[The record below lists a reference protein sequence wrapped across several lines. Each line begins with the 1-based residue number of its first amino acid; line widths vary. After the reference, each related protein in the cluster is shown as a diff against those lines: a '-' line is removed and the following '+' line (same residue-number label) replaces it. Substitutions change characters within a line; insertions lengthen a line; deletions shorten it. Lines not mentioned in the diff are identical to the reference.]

1 MTRTVKALGLRLLG
15 SAQENPALVF
25 SLLVVGVGV
34 VLQGAF
40 AAQNENA
47 IAASVTASIQSQIQ
61 GIVCPLASLLV
72 GPIARII
79 SLIIFIGAII
89 YYLTNDSRTA
99 KGLAVA
105 AVIAL
110 ILANTFPTWQQLFTG
125 DSIGN
130 LCPTWGS
137 SQNGNNSGQGNR

>member
-15 SAQENPALVF
+15 FAQGNPALVLA
-25 SLLVVGVGV
+25 LLAVGVGV
-34 VLQGAF
+34 VLQGAL
-40 AAQNENA
+40 AATTVANA
-47 IAASVTASIQSQIQ
+47 VTATIQQQIS
-61 GIVCPLASLLV
+61 GIVCPLARLLV

-79 SLIIFIGAII
+79 SLLIFIGAII

-105 AVIAL
+105 AIIAL

-125 DSIGN
+125 EPIGE
-130 LCPTWGS
+130 LCPGW
-137 SQNGNNSGQGNR
+137 NNQGR

>member
-15 SAQENPALVF
+15 FAQKNPALVF

-34 VLQGAF
+34 LFQGAF
-40 AAQNENA
+40 ANTVAE
-47 IAASVTASIQSQIQ
+47 SVTNTIQQQIQ
-61 GIVCPLASLLV
+61 GIVCPLAKLLV

-105 AVIAL
+105 AIIAL

-125 DSIGN
+125 QAIGD
-130 LCPTWGS
+130 LCPTWTGQQ
-137 SQNGNNSGQGNR
+137 QNRP

>member
-15 SAQENPALVF
+15 FAQRNPALAL
-25 SLLVVGVGV
+25 SLFVVGVGV
-34 VLQGAF
+34 LLQGAF
-40 AAQNENA
+40 AANTV
-47 IAASVTASIQSQIQ
+47 ASSVVTSIQAQIQ

-72 GPIARII
+72 GPIARIV
-79 SLIIFIGAII
+79 SLVIFVGAII

-105 AVIAL
+105 AIIAL

-125 DSIGN
+125 QTIN
-130 LCPTWGS
+130 QLCGDNWL
-137 SQNGNNSGQGNR
+137 R

>member
-1 MTRTVKALGLRLLG
+1 MAKTVKALGLRLWG
-15 SAQENPALVF
+15 FAQGNPALVL

-34 VLQGAF
+34 LLQGAL
-40 AAQNENA
+40 ANTPVAE
-47 IAASVTASIQSQIQ
+47 SVTSSIKEQIE
-61 GIVCPLASLLV
+61 GIVCPLAKLLV

-79 SLIIFIGAII
+79 SLVIFVGAII

-105 AVIAL
+105 AIIAL

-125 DSIGN
+125 ESIDK
-130 LCPTWGS
+130 LCPNWQGQQQQQS
-137 SQNGNNSGQGNR
+137 S

>member
-1 MTRTVKALGLRLLG
+1 VTKTVKVLGLRLLG
-15 SAQENPALVF
+15 FAQRNPALAL
-25 SLLVVGVGV
+25 SLFVVGVGV
-34 VLQGAF
+34 LLQGAF
-40 AAQNENA
+40 ANTT
-47 IAASVTASIQSQIQ
+47 IADTVTRSIQDQIG
-61 GIVCPLASLLV
+61 GIVCPLAKLLV

-105 AVIAL
+105 AIIAL

-125 DSIGN
+125 ESITT
-130 LCPTWGS
+130 LCPTW
-137 SQNGNNSGQGNR
+137 QQGQGR

>member
-15 SAQENPALVF
+15 FAQKNPALVF

-34 VLQGAF
+34 LFQGAF
-40 AAQNENA
+40 AQQNTNNPNQVAE
-47 IAASVTASIQSQIQ
+47 SVTNTVQQQIQ
-61 GIVCPLASLLV
+61 GIVCPLAKLLV

-105 AVIAL
+105 AIIAL

-125 DSIGN
+125 QAIDD
-130 LCPTWGS
+130 LCPTWTGQQ
-137 SQNGNNSGQGNR
+137 QNRP

>member
-1 MTRTVKALGLRLLG
+1 MTRTIKALGLGLWGFIQR
-15 SAQENPALVF
+15 NPAFVF
-25 SLLVVGVGV
+25 SLLMVMAGVL
-34 VLQGAF
+34 LQDVF
-40 AAQNENA
+40 AQQQNTGGGTSSQNQTS
-47 IAASVTASIQSQIQ
+47 IATSVTSTIQSQIQ
-61 GIVCPLASLLV
+61 SIICPLARLLV

-79 SLIIFIGAII
+79 SLLVFIGAII

-125 DSIGN
+125 EPISN
-130 LCPTWGS
+130 LCKSWK
-137 SQNGNNSGQGNR
+137 

>member
-1 MTRTVKALGLRLLG
+1 MKKTVKALGLRLWG
-15 SAQENPALVF
+15 FAQKNPALVL
-25 SLLVVGVGV
+25 SLLVVGVGI

-40 AAQNENA
+40 AQAQNQNNVAE
-47 IAASVTASIQSQIQ
+47 SVSNTIQQQIQ
-61 GIVCPLASLLV
+61 GIVCPLAKLLV

-79 SLIIFIGAII
+79 SLLIFIGAII

-105 AVIAL
+105 AIIAL

-125 DSIGN
+125 QSISD
-130 LCPTWGS
+130 LCPTW
-137 SQNGNNSGQGNR
+137 QGQGQGQGR

>member
-15 SAQENPALVF
+15 FAQRNPALVF
-25 SLLVVGVGV
+25 SLLAVGVGLF
-34 VLQGAF
+34 LQEAF
-40 AAQNENA
+40 ANTR
-47 IAASVTASIQSQIQ
+47 TADAVATSIQQQIQ
-61 GIVCPLASLLV
+61 GIVCPLAKLLV

-79 SLIIFIGAII
+79 SLIIFVGAII

-105 AVIAL
+105 AIIAL

-125 DSIGN
+125 QSIDQ
-130 LCPTWGS
+130 LCGTNW
-137 SQNGNNSGQGNR
+137 

>member
-1 MTRTVKALGLRLLG
+1 MTRTVRALGLRFWG
-15 SAQENPALVF
+15 VAQRNPALVF
-25 SLLVVGVGV
+25 SLLAVGVGL

-40 AAQNENA
+40 AENT
-47 IAASVTASIQSQIQ
+47 IASSVTSAVQKQITD
-61 GIVCPLASLLV
+61 IVCPLAHLLV
-72 GPIARII
+72 GPIARVI
-79 SLIIFIGAII
+79 SLVIFIGAII

-125 DSIGN
+125 EAIGT
-130 LCPTWGS
+130 LCPGW
-137 SQNGNNSGQGNR
+137 